1 MFDITDVKNCTGC
14 LACLNV
20 CPYNA
25 IEVNYNEMVKLY
37 LAKLMDDCVIVVYVY
52 QLVLKIKHLN

>member
-1 MFDITDVKNCTGC
+1 MFDITRCKELLTGC

-25 IEVNYNEMVKLY
+25 IEVNYNEMGKTIP
-37 LAKLMDDCVIVVYVY
+37 KINDNCVNCGLCISTCPE
-52 QLVLKIKHLN
+52 NENT